1 MNSGAT
7 ASVLCRRARLYS
19 PLSQDHRSNPFQVS
33 LRIQIPILVGT
44 KIFLMNERVSFFS
57 LLNFFPIC
65 HGNFSSPRIKSISG
79 FLTHTTACDKLSQN
93 FPRNCPKKLSLKSFL
108 KMSLKFTLSQKL
120 SNCTVHSK
128 LQILMEITK
137 LLL

>member
-44 KIFLMNERVSFFS
+44 KIFLMNERVSLSFWQ
-57 LLNFFPIC
+57 NIFPNC
-65 HGNFSSPRIKSISG
+65 DGNFSRPYIKSISG
-79 FLTHTTACDKLSQN
+79 FLTHTTASKKISKKTVTEIVLENVTKIYLKLVT
-93 FPRNCPKKLSLKSFL
+93 KI
-108 KMSLKFTLSQKL
+108 
-120 SNCTVHSK
+120 VY
-128 LQILMEITK
+128 QIVQEIVQW
-137 LLL
+137 

>member
-44 KIFLMNERVSFFS
+44 KIFLMNERVSVFS
-57 LLNFFPIC
+57 GKTFFPFAMSI
-65 HGNFSSPRIKSISG
+65 FQDRILNPFQVSLHNQIPILVGTKR
-79 FLTHTTACDKLSQN
+79 FLMN
-93 FPRNCPKKLSLKSFL
+93 ELK
-108 KMSLKFTLSQKL
+108 
-120 SNCTVHSK
+120 
-128 LQILMEITK
+128 
-137 LLL
+137 

>member
-44 KIFLMNERVSFFS
+44 KIFLMNERVSVFS
-57 LLNFFPIC
+57 GKTFFPFAMSI
-65 HGNFSSPRIKSISG
+65 FQDRIFRPLLHPCVLVG
-79 FLTHTTACDKLSQN
+79 
-93 FPRNCPKKLSLKSFL
+93 KKNPNKRVAV
-108 KMSLKFTLSQKL
+108 KK
-120 SNCTVHSK
+120 
-128 LQILMEITK
+128 
-137 LLL
+137 